1 MKNEVEQMDYD
12 MPQLRQMVLDN
23 TERINKNELM
33 INQMRMEN
41 LEQTRKAVER
51 DELLEN
57 SRREHDR
64 WAQRMRET
72 LDEIAQIARRSQ
84 AEQEKRDCEW
94 EKRMREREAQSA
106 ENDRKMREQS
116 AENDRKMRE
125 QFEENDR
132 KMREQFEENDR
143 KMREEFK
150 ENDRWMKEQFAEND
164 RKMREEFKEN
174 DKKMQEQIKEN
185 DRWMKEQFAENDRK
199 MRERME
205 ESDRKLKERFKET
218 DKQLKD
224 TSLEV
229 KRLSRQLSGTT
240 GHIVEG
246 LVSSSTHKIFQKAG
260 LDLHNSGKN
269 LKRSLPSEHI
279 AMEVDVLLSNAEMA
293 VPIEVKTNCTK
304 DDIYRFLHQMS
315 HFRRL
320 FPEYDG
326 KEVFAAIAA
335 INYEKDVAELAH
347 KEKLLVIRVNS
358 DDIFSIDSFKRE
370 DLLKF

>member
-1 MKNEVEQMDYD
+1 MKNEVAQKDFD

-23 TERINKNELM
+23 TERITKNEL
-33 INQMRMEN
+33 IISQMRMDN

-64 WAQRMRET
+64 WAKRMRAT
-72 LDEIAQIARRSQ
+72 LDEIALIIRRSQ
-84 AEQEKRDCEW
+84 IEQEKRDCER
-94 EKRMREREAQSA
+94 EKRMREHEAQSA
-106 ENDRKMREQS
+106 ENDRKMRE
-116 AENDRKMRE
+116 RM
-125 QFEENDR
+125 EENDR
-132 KMREQFEENDR
+132 KMHEEFKENDR

-150 ENDRWMKEQFAEND
+150 ENERKMREQIAENDREMREQFKENERWMKEQFAEND
-164 RKMREEFKEN
+164 R
-174 DKKMQEQIKEN
+174 
-185 DRWMKEQFAENDRK
+185 WMKEQLAENDRK

-205 ESDRKLKERFKET
+205 ESDRKLKKQFEET
-218 DKQLKD
+218 EKQLKD

-229 KRLSRQLSGTT
+229 KRLSRQLNGTT

-246 LVSSSTHKIFQKAG
+246 LVSSSTERIFQKAG

-279 AMEVDVLLSNAEMA
+279 AMEVDVLLSNEEIA
-293 VPIEVKTNCTK
+293 VPVEVKTNCTK
-304 DDIYRFLHQMS
+304 DDIRRFLHQMGQ
-315 HFRRL
+315 FRRL

-326 KEVFAAIAA
+326 KEIFAAIAA
-335 INYEKDVAELAH
+335 INYEKGVAELAH

-358 DDIFSIDSFKRE
+358 DDIFSIDPFKRE

>member
-1 MKNEVEQMDYD
+1 MIFSKIFFFKIFANESLFVVSLRHVFKKVTMKNEVIQKDFD

-23 TERINKNELM
+23 TERINKNEL
-33 INQMRMEN
+33 IISQMRKEN
-41 LEQTRKAVER
+41 LEQSRKAVER
-51 DELLEN
+51 DEMLEN

-72 LDEIAQIARRSQ
+72 LDEIAQISRRSQ
-84 AEQEKRDCEW
+84 IEREKRDCEW
-94 EKRMREREAQSA
+94 EKRMREQEARSA
-106 ENDRKMREQS
+106 EG
-116 AENDRKMRE
+116 DRKMRE
-125 QFEENDR
+125 QF
-132 KMREQFEENDR
+132 
-143 KMREEFK
+143 
-150 ENDRWMKEQFAEND
+150 
-164 RKMREEFKEN
+164 
-174 DKKMQEQIKEN
+174 KEN

-205 ESDRKLKERFKET
+205 ESDRKMRKQFEET
-218 DKQLKD
+218 EKQLKD

-246 LVSSSTHKIFQKAG
+246 LVSSSTKKIFQKAG

-269 LKRSLPSEHI
+269 LKRSLPAEHI
-279 AMEVDVLLSNAEMA
+279 AMEVDVLLSSAEMA
-293 VPIEVKTNCTK
+293 VPIEVKANCTK
-304 DDIYRFLHQMS
+304 DDIYRFLHQMR

-335 INYEKDVAELAH
+335 INYEKGVAELAH

-358 DDIFSIDSFKRE
+358 DDIFSIDPFKRE
-370 DLLKF
+370 DLLNF

>member
-1 MKNEVEQMDYD
+1 MIFSKIFFFKIFANESLFVVSLRHVFKKVTMKNEVTQKDFD

-23 TERINKNELM
+23 TERINKNEL
-33 INQMRMEN
+33 IISQMRKEN
-41 LEQTRKAVER
+41 LEQSRKAVER
-51 DELLEN
+51 DEMLEN

-64 WAQRMRET
+64 WSQRMRET

-84 AEQEKRDCEW
+84 IEREKRDCEW
-94 EKRMREREAQSA
+94 EKRMREQEARYA
-106 ENDRKMREQS
+106 EGDRKMRERM
-116 AENDRKMRE
+116 E
-125 QFEENDR
+125 
-132 KMREQFEENDR
+132 
-143 KMREEFK
+143 
-150 ENDRWMKEQFAEND
+150 
-164 RKMREEFKEN
+164 
-174 DKKMQEQIKEN
+174 
-185 DRWMKEQFAENDRK
+185 ENDRK

-205 ESDRKLKERFKET
+205 ESDKKMRERMEESDRKMRERMEESDRKVQKQFEET
-218 DKQLKD
+218 EKQLKD

-246 LVSSSTHKIFQKAG
+246 LVSSSTEKIFQKAG

-269 LKRSLPSEHI
+269 LKRSLPAEHV
-279 AMEVDVLLSNAEMA
+279 AMEVDVLLSSAEMA
-293 VPIEVKTNCTK
+293 VPIEVKANCTK
-304 DDIYRFLHQMS
+304 DDIYRFLHQMR

-335 INYEKDVAELAH
+335 INYEKGVAELAH
-347 KEKLLVIRVNS
+347 REKLLVIRVNS
-358 DDIFSIDSFKRE
+358 DDIFSIDPFKKE

>member
-1 MKNEVEQMDYD
+1 MKNEVAQKDFD
-12 MPQLRQMVLDN
+12 IPQLRQMVLDN
-23 TERINKNELM
+23 TERIDKNELI
-33 INQMRMEN
+33 INQMRKEN
-41 LEQTRKAVER
+41 LEQSRKAVER
-51 DELLEN
+51 DEMLEN

-84 AEQEKRDCEW
+84 IEQEKRDCEW
-94 EKRMREREAQSA
+94 EKR
-106 ENDRKMREQS
+106 KREQ
-116 AENDRKMRE
+116 EMRS
-125 QFEENDR
+125 EENDR
-132 KMREQFEENDR
+132 KMREQ
-143 KMREEFK
+143 FK

-164 RKMREEFKEN
+164 RKMQERMEESDRKMRERME
-174 DKKMQEQIKEN
+174 
-185 DRWMKEQFAENDRK
+185 ENDRK

-205 ESDRKLKERFKET
+205 ESDRKLKEKFEET
-218 DKQLKD
+218 EKQLKD

-246 LVSSSTHKIFQKAG
+246 LVSSSTEKIFQKAG

-269 LKRSLPSEHI
+269 LKRSLPAEHI
-279 AMEVDVLLSNAEMA
+279 AMEVDVLLSSAEMA
-293 VPIEVKTNCTK
+293 VPVEVKANCTK

-335 INYEKDVAELAH
+335 INYEKGVAEIAH

-358 DDIFSIDSFKRE
+358 DDVFSIDPFKRE

>member
-1 MKNEVEQMDYD
+1 MKNEVAQMDYD

-94 EKRMREREAQSA
+94 EKRMRERET
-106 ENDRKMREQS
+106 QS

-143 KMREEFK
+143 
-150 ENDRWMKEQFAEND
+150 WMKEQFAEND

-174 DKKMQEQIKEN
+174 DRKMQEQIKEN

-205 ESDRKLKERFKET
+205 ESDRKLKERFEET

-269 LKRSLPSEHI
+269 LKRSLPSENI

-304 DDIYRFLHQMS
+304 DDLYRFLHQMS

>member
-1 MKNEVEQMDYD
+1 MIFSKIFFFKIFANESLFVVSLRHVFKKVTMKNEVTQKDFD

-23 TERINKNELM
+23 TERINKNEL
-33 INQMRMEN
+33 IISQMRKEN
-41 LEQTRKAVER
+41 LEQSRKAVER
-51 DELLEN
+51 DEMLEN

-64 WAQRMRET
+64 WSQRMRET

-84 AEQEKRDCEW
+84 IEREKRDCEW
-94 EKRMREREAQSA
+94 EKRMREQEARSA
-106 ENDRKMREQS
+106 EG
-116 AENDRKMRE
+116 DRKMRE
-125 QFEENDR
+125 QF
-132 KMREQFEENDR
+132 
-143 KMREEFK
+143 
-150 ENDRWMKEQFAEND
+150 
-164 RKMREEFKEN
+164 
-174 DKKMQEQIKEN
+174 KEN

-205 ESDRKLKERFKET
+205 ESDRKMRKQFEET
-218 DKQLKD
+218 EKQLKD

-246 LVSSSTHKIFQKAG
+246 LVSSSTEKIFQKAG

-269 LKRSLPSEHI
+269 LKRSLPAEHI
-279 AMEVDVLLSNAEMA
+279 AMEVDVLLSSAEMA
-293 VPIEVKTNCTK
+293 VPIEVKANCTK
-304 DDIYRFLHQMS
+304 DDIYRFLHQMR

-335 INYEKDVAELAH
+335 INYEKGVAELAH
-347 KEKLLVIRVNS
+347 REKLLVIRVNS
-358 DDIFSIDSFKRE
+358 DDIFSIDPFKKE

>member
-1 MKNEVEQMDYD
+1 

-23 TERINKNELM
+23 TERINKNEL
-33 INQMRMEN
+33 IISQMRKEN
-41 LEQTRKAVER
+41 LEQSRKAVER
-51 DELLEN
+51 DEMLEN

-64 WAQRMRET
+64 WSQRMRET
-72 LDEIAQIARRSQ
+72 LDEIAQIAKRSQ
-84 AEQEKRDCEW
+84 IEREKRDCEW
-94 EKRMREREAQSA
+94 EKRMREQEARSA
-106 ENDRKMREQS
+106 EG
-116 AENDRKMRE
+116 DRKMRE
-125 QFEENDR
+125 QF
-132 KMREQFEENDR
+132 
-143 KMREEFK
+143 
-150 ENDRWMKEQFAEND
+150 
-164 RKMREEFKEN
+164 
-174 DKKMQEQIKEN
+174 KEN

-205 ESDRKLKERFKET
+205 ESDRKMREQFEET
-218 DKQLKD
+218 EKQLKD

-246 LVSSSTHKIFQKAG
+246 LVSSSTEKIFQKAG

-269 LKRSLPSEHI
+269 LKRSLPAEHI
-279 AMEVDVLLSNAEMA
+279 AMEVDVLLSSAEMA
-293 VPIEVKTNCTK
+293 VPIEVKANCTK
-304 DDIYRFLHQMS
+304 DDIYRFLHQMR

-335 INYEKDVAELAH
+335 INYEKGVAELAH

-358 DDIFSIDSFKRE
+358 DDIFSIDPFKRE
-370 DLLKF
+370 DLLNF

>member
-1 MKNEVEQMDYD
+1 MIFSKIFFFKIFANESLFVVSLRHVFKKVTMKNEVTQKDFD

-23 TERINKNELM
+23 TERINKNEL
-33 INQMRMEN
+33 IISQMRKEN
-41 LEQTRKAVER
+41 LEQSRKAVER
-51 DELLEN
+51 DEMLEN

-64 WAQRMRET
+64 WSQRMRET
-72 LDEIAQIARRSQ
+72 LDEIAQSARRSQ
-84 AEQEKRDCEW
+84 IEREKRDCEW
-94 EKRMREREAQSA
+94 EKRMREQEARSA
-106 ENDRKMREQS
+106 EG
-116 AENDRKMRE
+116 DRKMRE
-125 QFEENDR
+125 QF
-132 KMREQFEENDR
+132 
-143 KMREEFK
+143 
-150 ENDRWMKEQFAEND
+150 
-164 RKMREEFKEN
+164 
-174 DKKMQEQIKEN
+174 KEN

-205 ESDRKLKERFKET
+205 ESDRKMREQFEET
-218 DKQLKD
+218 EKQLKD

-246 LVSSSTHKIFQKAG
+246 LVSSSTEKIFQKAG

-269 LKRSLPSEHI
+269 LKRSLPAEHI
-279 AMEVDVLLSNAEMA
+279 AMEVDVLLSSAEMA
-293 VPIEVKTNCTK
+293 VPIEVKANCTK

-335 INYEKDVAELAH
+335 INYEKGVAEIAH

-358 DDIFSIDSFKRE
+358 DDVFSIDPFKRE

>member
-1 MKNEVEQMDYD
+1 MIFSEIIFLRFLPTNRYLLYLCGMFLKIVTMKNEVIQKDFD

-23 TERINKNELM
+23 TERINKNEL
-33 INQMRMEN
+33 IISQMRKEN
-41 LEQTRKAVER
+41 LDQSRKAVER
-51 DELLEN
+51 DEMLEN

-84 AEQEKRDCEW
+84 IEREKRDCEW
-94 EKRMREREAQSA
+94 EKRMREQEARSA
-106 ENDRKMREQS
+106 EG
-116 AENDRKMRE
+116 DRKMRE
-125 QFEENDR
+125 QF
-132 KMREQFEENDR
+132 
-143 KMREEFK
+143 
-150 ENDRWMKEQFAEND
+150 
-164 RKMREEFKEN
+164 
-174 DKKMQEQIKEN
+174 KEN

-205 ESDRKLKERFKET
+205 ESDRKMRKQFEET
-218 DKQLKD
+218 EKQLKD

-246 LVSSSTHKIFQKAG
+246 LVSSSTEKIFQKAG

-269 LKRSLPSEHI
+269 LKRSLPAEHI
-279 AMEVDVLLSNAEMA
+279 AMEVDVLLSSAEMA
-293 VPIEVKTNCTK
+293 VPIEVKANCTK
-304 DDIYRFLHQMS
+304 DDIYRFLHQMR

-335 INYEKDVAELAH
+335 INYEKGVAELAH

-358 DDIFSIDSFKRE
+358 DDIFSIDPFKKE
-370 DLLKF
+370 DLLNF

>member
-1 MKNEVEQMDYD
+1 MKNEVAQKDFD
-12 MPQLRQMVLDN
+12 IPQLRQMVLDN
-23 TERINKNELM
+23 TERIDKNELI
-33 INQMRMEN
+33 INQMRKEN
-41 LEQTRKAVER
+41 LEQSRKAVER
-51 DELLEN
+51 DEMLEN

-84 AEQEKRDCEW
+84 IEQEKRDCEW
-94 EKRMREREAQSA
+94 EKR
-106 ENDRKMREQS
+106 KREQ
-116 AENDRKMRE
+116 EMRS
-125 QFEENDR
+125 EENDR
-132 KMREQFEENDR
+132 KMREQF
-143 KMREEFK
+143 
-150 ENDRWMKEQFAEND
+150 
-164 RKMREEFKEN
+164 
-174 DKKMQEQIKEN
+174 KEN

-205 ESDRKLKERFKET
+205 ESDRKLKEKFEET
-218 DKQLKD
+218 EKQLKD

-246 LVSSSTHKIFQKAG
+246 LVSSSTEKIFQKAG

-269 LKRSLPSEHI
+269 LKRSLPAEHI
-279 AMEVDVLLSNAEMA
+279 AMEVDVLLSSAEMA
-293 VPIEVKTNCTK
+293 VPVEVKANCTK

-335 INYEKDVAELAH
+335 INYEKGVAEIAH

-358 DDIFSIDSFKRE
+358 DDVFSIDPFNRE

>member
-1 MKNEVEQMDYD
+1 MPSCKELMLNEKFFFKFFANGLIFVVSLRYVFLIMTMKNEVTQKDFD

-23 TERINKNELM
+23 TERINKNEL
-33 INQMRMEN
+33 IISQMRKEN
-41 LEQTRKAVER
+41 LEQGRKAVER

-64 WAQRMRET
+64 WARRMRET

-84 AEQEKRDCEW
+84 IEQAKRDCEW
-94 EKRMREREAQSA
+94 EKRMREQEV
-106 ENDRKMREQS
+106 QS

-125 QFEENDR
+125 QF
-132 KMREQFEENDR
+132 
-143 KMREEFK
+143 K
-150 ENDRWMKEQFAEND
+150 ENDRWMKEQFA
-164 RKMREEFKEN
+164 
-174 DKKMQEQIKEN
+174 EN

-205 ESDRKLKERFKET
+205 ENDRKMRERFEET

-246 LVSSSTHKIFQKAG
+246 LVSSSTEKIFQKAG

-304 DDIYRFLHQMS
+304 DDIYWFLRQMN

-335 INYEKDVAELAH
+335 VNFEKGVAELAH

>member
-1 MKNEVEQMDYD
+1 MKNEVTQKDFD

-33 INQMRMEN
+33 ISQMRKEN
-41 LEQTRKAVER
+41 LELSRKAVER

-64 WAQRMRET
+64 WARRMRET

-84 AEQEKRDCEW
+84 IEQEKRDCEW
-94 EKRMREREAQSA
+94 EKRMREQEIRSA
-106 ENDRKMREQS
+106 ENDRKMQEQ
-116 AENDRKMRE
+116 
-125 QFEENDR
+125 
-132 KMREQFEENDR
+132 
-143 KMREEFK
+143 FK

-164 RKMREEFKEN
+164 RKM
-174 DKKMQEQIKEN
+174 QEQFKEN

-205 ESDRKLKERFKET
+205 ESDRKLKERFEET

-229 KRLSRQLSGTT
+229 KRLSRQLNGTT

-246 LVSSSTHKIFQKAG
+246 LVSSSTEKIFQKAG

-293 VPIEVKTNCTK
+293 VPIEVKANCTK

-335 INYEKDVAELAH
+335 INYEKGVAELAR